1 MASISTANRL
11 AKSNADIPLSLAI
24 GAIRDT
30 VGPPGSADLATGQ
43 MKLFRELDAI
53 AGRHEQDPS
62 ILHRAPPMKDGIS
75 MGDVHL
81 LASKL
86 IDLAALPGDAALENY
101 DPTVACYMLQRL
113 FIPALERM
121 GFLEV
126 SAVVRSNE
134 ERARAMMG
142 DYLTVTRG
150 TIQVTVLTRQ
160 ILMQALDPVDPKVG
174 SLPGDISIG
183 LRIAMVQG
191 AKEIAAIEPDLYT
204 AVKNRQPIPLKFGG
218 SEYAIKY
225 TRCMLLRVLAP
236 LVSHRLKMTC
246 AIFCS
251 VASVADVLLAD
262 NPLAPIVIT
271 VVEQKESFAAKRIRD
286 EKK

>member
-1 MASISTANRL
+1 MASISTVNRL

-30 VGPPGSADLATGQ
+30 VGLPGTAELAAGQ
-43 MKLFRELDAI
+43 MRLFRELDAI

-62 ILHRAPPMKDGIS
+62 ILSRAPPMKAGIS

-86 IDLAALPGDAALENY
+86 IDIAARTEDPTLANY

-126 SAVVRSNE
+126 ATVIRSNE
-134 ERARAMMG
+134 DRARAMMG

-150 TIQVTVLTRQ
+150 TIQVTVLMRQ
-160 ILMQALDPVDPKVG
+160 ILMQALDPVDPKIG
-174 SLPGDISIG
+174 SLPGDITIG

-191 AKEIAAIEPDLYT
+191 AKEIAAIEPDLIA

-218 SEYAIKY
+218 AEYAIKY
-225 TRCMLLRVLAP
+225 TRYMLLRVLAP
-236 LVSHRLKMTC
+236 LVAHRLKMTC

-251 VASVADVLLAD
+251 VTSVADVLLAD
-262 NPLAPIVIT
+262 DPLTPIKIT
-271 VVEQKESFAAKRIRD
+271 VSEQKDSLAAKRIRD
-286 EKK
+286 DKK